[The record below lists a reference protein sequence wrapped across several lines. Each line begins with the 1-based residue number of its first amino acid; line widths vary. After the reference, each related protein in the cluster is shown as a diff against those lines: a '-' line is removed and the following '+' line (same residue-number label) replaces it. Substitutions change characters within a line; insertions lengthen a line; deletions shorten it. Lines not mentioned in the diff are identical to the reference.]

1 MKCLVH
7 VFLGVGLEALDDTG
21 CGAQFK
27 ATHLL
32 LGLSERSSD
41 SGPWK
46 LKEQDPPR
54 WGLW

>member
-21 CGAQFK
+21 SGAQFK